1 MFVLVYTGQ
10 NTTILEIT
18 YHGSFML
25 FQPNTN
31 EYLLKNNKKSVY
43 AGNHGFDNEVEDMRS
58 IFVAKG
64 PSKYHDN

>member
-1 MFVLVYTGQ
+1 MSRL
-10 NTTILEIT
+10 I
-18 YHGSFML
+18 MM

-64 PSKYHDN
+64 PSKYHDNITYISKDLSYTVKPV